1 MFKKINEHVAYYISL
16 IVIFALGAFLMSSTT
31 SNKQLQMLI
40 FVIMA
45 FFYVIWGVLHHFINH
60 ELSSKIVV
68 EYILIGTLGVAIMF
82 FLLKGGFGI

>member
-16 IVIFALGAFLMSSTT
+16 IAIFALGVFLMLSVIP
-31 SNKQLQMLI
+31 NKQLQMLI

-60 ELSSKIVV
+60 ELSAKIVV

>member
-16 IVIFALGAFLMSSTT
+16 IAIFALGIFLMSLATP
-31 SNKQLQMLI
+31 NKQLQMLI